1 MSTARHQH
9 RVLRTAQT
17 RTKLAEAAQ
26 NLSIIYTRKQEEY
39 FSKLADEVEQEAIE
53 GRHAAAWATI
63 NTITGRK
70 RPQKYII
77 PADSPQ
83 DRVNQWRDHFQQ
95 LLTAADPTE
104 PFIPQSIAAE
114 DLDIDTGSI
123 TIAELQVAARTLRN
137 RKCPVHFTRTFEANW
152 HSRDHSPHSQPG
164 LRHWANS
171 SGMETVRTVT
181 SLQER

>member
-9 RVLRTAQT
+9 RVLKTVQT
-17 RTKLAEAAQ
+17 RMKLAEAAQ
-26 NLSIIYTRKQEEY
+26 NLSNVYTSKQEEY
-39 FSKLADEVEQEAIE
+39 FSPLADEVEREALE

-83 DRVNQWRDHFQQ
+83 DCVNQWRDHFQQ

-114 DLDIDTGSI
+114 ELDINTGSI
-123 TIAELQVAARTLRN
+123 TIAELQVAAHLLA
-137 RKCPVHFTRTFEANW
+137 H
-152 HSRDHSPHSQPG
+152 
-164 LRHWANS
+164 L
-171 SGMETVRTVT
+171 
-181 SLQER
+181 L